1 MPRVSLPL
9 LALLLSPLAATPS
22 EAPDTPSAQVNYE
35 DVLVQWGLAQHCRE
49 VDPEPEGKPL
59 EAVLVALEDVVAE
72 SDPYPG
78 FLNLVHARTREEV
91 VRREVL
97 LTEGQAYSAA
107 LAEETARN
115 LRELG
120 IFAVVRAVA
129 VRGETPG
136 SVALL
141 IVAKDVWSLR
151 LNNDFS
157 AVGSLLQYLRLQATE
172 DNFLGRGKKVALD
185 FVLLL
190 DTYSLGQSYIDKQLL
205 GSRWTLDESVA
216 VILGRESGRAEGS
229 RGNLVL
235 ARPLYSLATRWSL
248 STQLAWNMETSR
260 TFRGADVWQ
269 LPYPDG
275 APVPYVY
282 NVREL
287 TGSVLYLRSW
297 SGDLKWEAGGGAG
310 AYHKAYSP
318 PVESRLDTGQSEWFQ
333 ARYLPRT
340 EDALYATGS
349 LRLYQPRFE
358 VLRDVDTYSL
368 SEDFQVGPS
377 LTATLRYAP
386 PLFASASHFAE
397 SGLAARYRVRLG
409 DALTTVSAAGTLRRQ
424 LGGGAG
430 WTNRRWAMEVHQ
442 VSPRVLGGR
451 FVARGL
457 LDVNVD
463 AVNERVALLGGGNGL
478 RGAGV
483 DAYAGR
489 RVLLFNVEYRT
500 PPLIIRTLHVG
511 GVLFY
516 DAGSA
521 FDRSPELVQSV
532 GVGLRL
538 LLPQFNIIP
547 FRFDFGYVLDGDRP
561 PVGSRFL
568 AGGGQ
573 ITDNRP
579 TFLDTPL
586 R

>member
-9 LALLLSPLAATPS
+9 LALLLVPLAAVPS

-35 DVLVQWGLAQHCRE
+35 EVLIQWGLARHGRE
-49 VDPEPEGKPL
+49 VDPAPEGKPL

-78 FLNLVHARTREEV
+78 FLNAVHVRSREEV

-97 LTEGQAYSAA
+97 LTPGQPYSEA
-107 LAEETARN
+107 LALETARN
-115 LRELG
+115 LRRLG

-136 SVALL
+136 AVALL
-141 IVAKDVWSLR
+141 VVTKDVWSLR

-157 AVGSLLQYLRLQATE
+157 AVGSLLQYLRLQGTE

-190 DTYSLGQSYIDKQLL
+190 DTFSVGQSYIDRQLF
-205 GSRWTLDESVA
+205 GSRWTLNESAA
-216 VILGRESGRAEGS
+216 VIVGRQSGRAEGT
-229 RGNLVL
+229 RGNITLS
-235 ARPLYSLATRWSL
+235 RPRYALATPWSL
-248 STQLAWNMETSR
+248 TTQVAWNMETSR
-260 TFRGADVWQ
+260 TFRGADVWR

-275 APVPYVY
+275 DPVPYVY
-282 NVREL
+282 NAREVL
-287 TGSVLYLRSW
+287 GSVLYLRSW
-297 SGDLKWEAGGGAG
+297 GEAIEWEAGGGAG

-318 PVESRLDTGQSEWFQ
+318 PVASRLDAGQSAWFQ
-333 ARYLPRT
+333 SRYLPRT
-340 EDALYATGS
+340 EDVVHGIGY
-349 LRLYQPRFE
+349 LRVFQARFE

-386 PLFASASHFAE
+386 PLFASAAHFAE
-397 SGLAARYRVRLG
+397 SGVAARYRVRWG

-424 LGGGAG
+424 VGRGVG
-430 WTNRRWAMEVHQ
+430 WTNRRWAVEVHQ

-451 FVARGL
+451 FVLRGL

-463 AVNERVALLGGGNGL
+463 DLNERVTLLGGGNGL
-478 RGAGV
+478 RGANV

-489 RVLLFNVEYRT
+489 RLLLFNAEYRT
-500 PPLIIRTLHVG
+500 PPLIIRTLHAG

-516 DAGSA
+516 DAGGA
-521 FDRSPELVQSV
+521 FDGRPELVQSV

-538 LLPQFNIIP
+538 LVPQFNIIP
-547 FRFDFGYVLDGDRP
+547 FRLDFGYVLDGARP
-561 PVGSRFL
+561 PVGSRLL

-579 TFLDTPL
+579 PFLDTPL

>member
-9 LALLLSPLAATPS
+9 LALLLVPLASTPPEPVDVS
-22 EAPDTPSAQVNYE
+22 APQVNYE
-35 DVLVQWGLAQHCRE
+35 ELLVQWGLAQYERE
-49 VDPEPEGKPL
+49 LDPSPEGKPL
-59 EAVLVALEDVVAE
+59 EAVLVAQEYVVAE

-78 FLNLVHARTREEV
+78 FLNSLHVRSREEV

-97 LTEGQAYSAA
+97 LTPGQPYSAA
-107 LAEETARN
+107 LAEETSRN
-115 LRELG
+115 LRDLD

-141 IVAKDVWSLR
+141 VVTKDVWSLR

-157 AVGSLLQYLRLQATE
+157 AVGSLLQYLRLSATE

-185 FVLLL
+185 FSLTL
-190 DTYSLGQSYIDKQLL
+190 DTYSVGQSYIDKQLL
-205 GSRWTLDESVA
+205 GSRWTLNESAA
-216 VILGRESGRAEGS
+216 VILGRESGRAEGT
-229 RGNLVL
+229 RGNIALS
-235 ARPLYSLATRWSL
+235 RPLYSLATQWSVA
-248 STQLAWNMETSR
+248 SQVTWNMETSR

-275 APVPYVY
+275 EPVPYVY
-282 NVREL
+282 NAREV

-297 SGDLKWEAGGGAG
+297 GDVLKWEAGGGAG

-318 PVESRLDTGQSEWFQ
+318 PVESRLDAGQSAWFQ
-333 ARYLPRT
+333 SQFLPRS
-340 EDALYATGS
+340 EDALYATGV
-349 LRLYQPRFE
+349 LRLYRSQFE

-377 LTATLRYAP
+377 LTATVRYAP
-386 PLFASASHFAE
+386 PVLASGTHFAE
-397 SGLAARYRVRLG
+397 TGVAARYRARLG
-409 DALTTVSAAGTLRRQ
+409 DALMTASVAGTVRRQ
-424 LGGGAG
+424 FGEGAG
-430 WTNRRWAMEVHQ
+430 WTNRRWATELHG
-442 VSPRVLGGR
+442 VSPKLLGGR
-451 FVARGL
+451 FVVRGL

-463 AVNERVALLGGGNGL
+463 DVNERVVLLGGGNGL
-478 RGAGV
+478 RGAPV

-489 RVLLFNVEYRT
+489 RLLLFNAEYRT

-516 DAGSA
+516 DSGSA
-521 FDRSPELVQSV
+521 FERRPKMVSSV

-547 FRFDFGYVLDGDRP
+547 FRLDFGCVLDGERP

-568 AGGGQ
+568 AAGGQ

-579 TFLDTPL
+579 SFLDTPL

>member
-1 MPRVSLPL
+1 MPGVPLPL
-9 LALLLSPLAATPS
+9 LALLLVPLAAAPS
-22 EAPDTPSAQVNYE
+22 EPTDTLDAQKNYE
-35 DVLVQWGLAQHCRE
+35 EVLVQWGLAQNGRQ

-72 SDPYPG
+72 TDPYPG
-78 FLNLVHARTREEV
+78 FLNTLHVRSREEV

-97 LTEGQAYSAA
+97 LAPGQPYSEA
-107 LAEETARN
+107 LANETARN
-115 LRELG
+115 LRKLG

-141 IVAKDVWSLR
+141 IVTKDVWSLR

-157 AVGSLLQYLRLQATE
+157 AVGSLLQYLRLQGTE

-185 FVLLL
+185 FILLL
-190 DTYSLGQSYIDKQLL
+190 DTWSVGQSYIDKQLF
-205 GSRWTLDESVA
+205 GSRWTLNESAA
-216 VILGRESGRAEGS
+216 VILGRESGRAEGT
-229 RGNLVL
+229 RGTVTLS
-235 ARPLYSLATRWSL
+235 RPLFSLATRWSL
-248 STQLAWNMETSR
+248 TTQLTWNMETSR

-269 LPYPDG
+269 LPFPG
-275 APVPYVY
+275 GEPVPYVY
-282 NVREL
+282 NAREV

-297 SGDLKWEAGGGAG
+297 GDVLKWEAGGGVG
-310 AYHKAYSP
+310 AYSKAYSP
-318 PVESRLDTGQSEWFQ
+318 PVESGLDAEQSAWFQ
-333 ARYLPRT
+333 SRFLPRS
-340 EDALYATGS
+340 EDAVHATGS
-349 LRLYQPRFE
+349 LRLFEARYE

-386 PLFASASHFAE
+386 PLFASASHFTEA
-397 SGLAARYRVRLG
+397 GLAARYRVRLG
-409 DALTTVSAAGTLRRQ
+409 DALTTVSTAGTLRRQ
-424 LGGGAG
+424 FGSGAG
-430 WTNRRWAMEVHQ
+430 WTNRRWATEVHQ

-463 AVNERVALLGGGNGL
+463 DVNERVVLLGGGNGL
-478 RGAGV
+478 RGANV

-489 RVLLFNVEYRT
+489 RLLLFNLEYRT

-521 FDRSPELVQSV
+521 YVRRPDLVQSV

-538 LLPQFNIIP
+538 LVPQFNIIP
-547 FRFDFGYVLDGDRP
+547 FRLDFGYVLDGERP